1 MIGGGSVL
9 QQLVAHGGNTQPPLF
24 KAAITSSPFLPS
36 QYAYNHEKP
45 EVIFIPE
52 IEVSVILNIPSSRC
66 TARSWLERSKSSF
79 DEISI

>member
-36 QYAYNHEKP
+36 QYQYNDEKP
-45 EVIFIPE
+45 EVIFIPD
-52 IEVSVILNIPSSRC
+52 IEVSVVLNVPVRRC
-66 TARSWLERSKSSF
+66 TARS
-79 DEISI
+79 